1 MNRKLHV
8 SKNVLLLKAMCR
20 LLMFCVCDDISFDLG
35 LYLFERRVTFVPF
48 SLIAAL
54 LVGTVLLCEQQLLP
68 CCNL

>member
-1 MNRKLHV
+1 
-8 SKNVLLLKAMCR
+8 MCR
-20 LLMFCVCDDISFDLG
+20 FLMFCVCDDISFDLG
-35 LYLFERRVTFVPF
+35 LYLFERRVIFAPF